1 MIIVYILAVIGGFCV
16 LGIAGLMVLIAIS
29 SREDRQE
36 DKPEEQLHC
45 GLMDRPCIYTANAHT
60 YCIDC
65 PIAEEAERK
74 EAERRERSNSDR

>member
-29 SREDRQE
+29 SRGDRQE
-36 DKPEEQLHC
+36 GETERTLTC
-45 GLMDRPCIYTANAHT
+45 GLTDRPCIYTDEKQT
-60 YCIDC
+60 CIGC
-65 PIAEEAERK
+65 PIAEEADRK

>member
-16 LGIAGLMVLIAIS
+16 LGIAGLMVLIVIS

-36 DKPEEQLHC
+36 DETERTLTC
-45 GLMDRPCIYTANAHT
+45 GLTDRPCIYTDEKQT
-60 YCIDC
+60 CIGC
-65 PIAEEAERK
+65 PIAEEADRK